1 LPGDGAAFVQPAD
14 LGGIPRASSAPCDVP
29 IDSVNAVDPSLG
41 GGDVRSRVEILYRE
55 QGAALRRRLR
65 ARLGSS
71 DEANEILHDAFARL
85 LGARPLLGLREPR
98 AFLNRIVRN
107 LLIDRL
113 RRRSARPVHVAID
126 SERESAVPPDQEQA
140 IELEQMR
147 RRYRQVIDAFP
158 PRMRHVF
165 ELHRFENLSYKEI
178 AERLD
183 ISTRTVEWHIAEAIV
198 RLSKGLD
205 GE

>member
-1 LPGDGAAFVQPAD
+1 MPT
-14 LGGIPRASSAPCDVP
+14 GGE
-29 IDSVNAVDPSLG
+29 NAVDSSFDG
-41 GGDVRSRVEILYRE
+41 DDVRARVDLLYRE
-55 QGAALRRRLR
+55 HAAALRRRLR
-65 ARLGSS
+65 GRVGSS
-71 DEANEILHDAFARL
+71 EEANELVHDAFARL
-85 LGARPLLGLREPR
+85 LGARPLLDVREPR

-113 RRRSARPVHVAID
+113 RRHSARPVHITID
-126 SERESAVPPDQEQA
+126 SERDSAVPPEQEQA

-147 RRYRQVIDAFP
+147 HRYRQVIDALP

-165 ELHRFENLSYKEI
+165 VLHRLEGLSYKEI

-198 RLSKGLD
+198 RLSRGLD
-205 GE
+205 SE